1 MPSEFRLFSAD
12 ADHAPQTRRVVRTT
26 RATAVKENENAN
38 PRLTR
43 ASTRT
48 KPVSSTSGL
57 AGGVGGVTR
66 ATAASRAKSSGIADS
81 KLDIH
86 AGKRKREALGEVT
99 IPSNKPAIVAGKGK
113 EKETFDGV
121 VLKAKGV
128 ATRQPLRTVA
138 GTRQTAANIPKKP
151 SAKDVK
157 PGHEV
162 VSLDDENAMIVDPPV
177 ALPSLA
183 VRKSNVVKDI
193 QPVNARRVS
202 LRSAGNLPPHREEE
216 PEEEPVH
223 KKRRTSSVAP
233 EDDAQ
238 EENEEDVHSARIA
251 AEMEAFANEVEADP
265 ENSAWDDLD
274 ADDSDDPLMVSEYVQ
289 DIFGYLKQVEVN
301 SNFSVSH
308 NFC

>member
-1 MPSEFRLFSAD
+1 MPHR
-12 ADHAPQTRRVVRTT
+12 TRRVVRTT

-57 AGGVGGVTR
+57 TGAIGGVTR
-66 ATAASRAKSSGIADS
+66 ATAASRAKSSGITDS

-99 IPSNKPAIVAGKGK
+99 IPSNKPAAVAGKGK

-121 VLKAKGV
+121 VLKTKGV

-138 GTRQTAANIPKKP
+138 GTRQTAANFPKKS

-177 ALPSLA
+177 ALPSLV
-183 VRKSNVVKDI
+183 VRKSNLVKDT

-202 LRSAGNLPPHREEE
+202 LRSAGNLPLTH
-216 PEEEPVH
+216 
-223 KKRRTSSVAP
+223 
-233 EDDAQ
+233 
-238 EENEEDVHSARIA
+238 
-251 AEMEAFANEVEADP
+251 
-265 ENSAWDDLD
+265 
-274 ADDSDDPLMVSEYVQ
+274 
-289 DIFGYLKQVEVN
+289 
-301 SNFSVSH
+301 
-308 NFC
+308 